1 MSWKPIE
8 IKPNDQSLLGKSFL
22 PNNYDDR
29 EVIMIFVGQDI
40 IVTKDK
46 KENFEVAWRLRNS
59 MAQSLSGDINALNWQ
74 IWEEPKR
81 WRAYDIRE
89 MSFWYV
95 ASNLDVFC
103 DQDSGDDWDEK
114 FECGNYFRT
123 KQQAQTYAEECKKL
137 AMKLHESWG
146 E

>member
-1 MSWKPIE
+1 MWKQIE
-8 IKPNDQSLLGKSFL
+8 IKPMDSILVGSKIRPACWPIDTLYTVL
-22 PNNYDDR
+22 
-29 EVIMIFVGQDI
+29 FVGNTDVFI
-40 IVTKDK
+40 
-46 KENFEVAWRLRNS
+46 RRNDGYE
-59 MAQSLSGDINALNWQ
+59 LSWTIKTVWQ